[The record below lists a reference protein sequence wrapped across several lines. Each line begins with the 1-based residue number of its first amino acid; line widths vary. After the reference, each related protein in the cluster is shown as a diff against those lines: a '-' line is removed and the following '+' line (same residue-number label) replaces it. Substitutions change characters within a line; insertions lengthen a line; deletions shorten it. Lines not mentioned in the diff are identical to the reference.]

1 MTIGQRI
8 KSLRQKK
15 NWTQKDLGERLGIN
29 WTNITRYEKDK
40 IKPSMKMLKKFADA
54 FEIPADKLVYD
65 EEETKPELFIQ
76 DKELLKQFIEVEKMD
91 EDDKA
96 AIKKLIQAMIVKNQV
111 CDLAKSA

>member
-8 KSLRQKK
+8 KELRRKK
-15 NWTQKDLGERLGIN
+15 NWTQKDLGARIGIN

-40 IKPSMKMLKKFADA
+40 IKPSVKMLRKFADA
-54 FEIPADKLVYD
+54 FEIPVDKIIYD
-65 EEETKPELFIQ
+65 EDETQPELLIQ
-76 DKELLKQFIEVEKMD
+76 DRELLRQFIEVEKMS
-91 EDDKA
+91 EDDRA